1 MSSPQELFQ
10 RVLSNSMDIQRK
22 KKVIYLSPEVFT
34 HALLKEKIVADMVAE
49 LGGDPKLAKEELEK
63 EIEQQPQAGF
73 GGSNGKMS
81 QTIDSIIKKQTLMLS
96 TAEAADC
103 TERDVLFALVLD
115 IIDAELDD
123 NPAKDILAKHGAD
136 REAVDNYRRENGDEA
151 ESILDKYCVNL
162 NTESTMGNI
171 DPVIGRESEVNDTV
185 EILARRKKNNVVF
198 VGEPGVGKTAIA
210 CLLYTSD
217 AADE

>member
-136 REAVDNYRRENGDEA
+136 L
-151 ESILDKYCVNL
+151 SLIH
-162 NTESTMGNI
+162 I
-171 DPVIGRESEVNDTV
+171 SEPT
-185 EILARRKKNNVVF
+185 R
-198 VGEPGVGKTAIA
+198 P
-210 CLLYTSD
+210 Y
-217 AADE
+217 